1 MKLDEVLSIAGK
13 NKGRKRVGRGSGSG
27 MGKTSGRGH
36 KGYSSRPGARK
47 RLGFEG
53 GTNPAIARL
62 PKRGFN
68 NYNFR
73 KDYQIINVSQLDQ
86 FDADTRV

>member
-68 NYNFR
+68 IRAGYRALVRRTDN
-73 KDYQIINVSQLDQ
+73 I
-86 FDADTRV
+86 RV